1 LSKQSFSCNA
11 KTYLKYE
18 KWMLTNEIK
27 EKKLFIKKKEGT
39 RRKTR
44 EVLEKLLTVIFI
56 EEGDI
61 KTS

>member
-1 LSKQSFSCNA
+1 
-11 KTYLKYE
+11 
-18 KWMLTNEIK
+18 MLTNEIK